1 MKQKRLKMQMGVW
14 AQSAA
19 YRIFCR
25 NSSFTCEFLIQL
37 FVLPVH
43 GETKKPQNI
52 KKLTN
57 KQTNKQTIKQETGG
71 KKQQKKCYLV

>member
-43 GETKKPQNI
+43 GETKKTPKY
-52 KKLTN
+52 KKTHQQANQQSN
-57 KQTNKQTIKQETGG
+57 KKQGE